1 MRPSPVRPHP
11 YRRVWKPLY
20 WNMDSTGYYILWMMQ
35 LENVTEKV
43 QQNLVLEGGDPV
55 FLSPKRTYNSDQ
67 TTMDLLPGII
77 YSFAALFIILDP
89 LLSVP
94 IFAAMTKGQTATE
107 IHKQAF
113 IAVAVAG
120 SLMYLF
126 LIFNKMIFEILGL
139 SLPSFQIAGGILLFL
154 LGIQEA
160 LGIEI
165 GHCKEHAKT
174 AAGVV
179 IGTPLLCGP
188 GTITTVMLLSKD
200 YGILIPFVAITIS
213 LLATWAILYY
223 SELIQRILGE
233 VVTDIMG
240 KVLGM
245 LVAAIAVKII
255 ASGVMALAG
264 M

>member
-1 MRPSPVRPHP
+1 MAKPQDPSII
-11 YRRVWKPLY
+11 
-20 WNMDSTGYYILWMMQ
+20 STISVNIINQTMQEILS
-35 LENVTEKV
+35 EIV
-43 QQNLVLEGGDPV
+43 
-55 FLSPKRTYNSDQ
+55 YA
-67 TTMDLLPGII
+67 
-77 YSFAALFIILDP
+77 FAALFIILDP

-94 IFAAMTKGQTATE
+94 IFAAMTKGQTPAE

-120 SLMYLF
+120 GLMYLF
-126 LIFNKMIFEILGL
+126 LIFNKMIFDILGL
-139 SLPSFQIAGGILLFL
+139 NIASFQIAGGILLFL

-165 GHCKEHAKT
+165 GHSKGHTAS

-188 GTITTVMLLSKD
+188 GAITTVMLLSKE
-200 YGILIPFVAITIS
+200 YGFLIPFIAITLS
-213 LLATWAILYY
+213 LIATWLVLYY
-223 SELIQRILGE
+223 SENIQRVLGE

-245 LVAAIAVKII
+245 LVAAIAINII
-255 ASGVMALAG
+255 ANGIMAYISLV
-264 M
+264 

>member
-1 MRPSPVRPHP
+1 MQSATTASLNFIRDQ
-11 YRRVWKPLY
+11 RVYLK
-20 WNMDSTGYYILWMMQ
+20 SMQ
-35 LENVTEKV
+35 EI
-43 QQNLVLEGGDPV
+43 
-55 FLSPKRTYNSDQ
+55 FS
-67 TTMDLLPGII
+67 GII

-94 IFAAMTKGQTATE
+94 VFAAMTKGQTSAE
-107 IHKQAF
+107 IHKQAL

-120 SLMYLF
+120 GLMYLF
-126 LIFNKMIFEILGL
+126 LVFNKMIFDILGL
-139 SLPSFQIAGGILLFL
+139 NLPSFQIAGGILLFL

-165 GHCKEHAKT
+165 GHAKEHVKT

-188 GTITTVMLLSKD
+188 GTITTVMLLSRD
-200 YGILIPFVAITIS
+200 YGILIPFIAITLS
-213 LLATWAILYY
+213 LIATWLVLYY
-223 SELIQRILGE
+223 SENIQRVLGA

-255 ASGVMALAG
+255 ASGILAYTALI
-264 M
+264 

>member
-1 MRPSPVRPHP
+1 
-11 YRRVWKPLY
+11 
-20 WNMDSTGYYILWMMQ
+20 MQ
-35 LENVTEKV
+35 
-43 QQNLVLEGGDPV
+43 
-55 FLSPKRTYNSDQ
+55 
-67 TTMDLLPGII
+67 DLISGII
-77 YSFAALFIILDP
+77 YAFAALFIILDP

-94 IFAAMTKGQTATE
+94 IFAAMTKGQTPKE

-120 SLMYLF
+120 GLMYLF
-126 LIFNKMIFEILGL
+126 LIFNKMIFDILGL
-139 SLPSFQIAGGILLFL
+139 NMPSFQIAGGILLFL

-165 GHCKEHAKT
+165 GRSKGPSTT

-200 YGILIPFVAITIS
+200 FGALITFVAITLS
-213 LLATWAILYY
+213 LLATWLILYF
-223 SELIQRILGE
+223 SENIQRILGD

-255 ASGVMALAG
+255 ASGILAYTA
-264 M
+264 MV

>member
-1 MRPSPVRPHP
+1 
-11 YRRVWKPLY
+11 
-20 WNMDSTGYYILWMMQ
+20 MQ
-35 LENVTEKV
+35 
-43 QQNLVLEGGDPV
+43 
-55 FLSPKRTYNSDQ
+55 
-67 TTMDLLPGII
+67 DLIPGII

-94 IFAAMTKGQTATE
+94 IFAAMTKGQPAAE

-120 SLMYLF
+120 GLMYLF
-126 LIFNKMIFEILGL
+126 LIFNKTIFDILGL
-139 SLPSFQIAGGILLFL
+139 NLPSFQIAGGILLFL
-154 LGIQEA
+154 LGIQYA

-165 GHCKEHAKT
+165 GHCKERAKT
-174 AAGVV
+174 AVGVV

-188 GTITTVMLLSKD
+188 GTITTVMLLSRD
-200 YGILIPFVAITIS
+200 YGLLIPFIAITLS
-213 LLATWAILYY
+213 LLATWLVLYY
-223 SELIQRILGE
+223 SEFIQRILGE

-255 ASGVMALAG
+255 AAGVMALAAAA
-264 M
+264 

>member
-1 MRPSPVRPHP
+1 
-11 YRRVWKPLY
+11 
-20 WNMDSTGYYILWMMQ
+20 
-35 LENVTEKV
+35 
-43 QQNLVLEGGDPV
+43 
-55 FLSPKRTYNSDQ
+55 
-67 TTMDLLPGII
+67 MDLLPGIV

-94 IFAAMTKGQTATE
+94 IFAAMTKGQTAAE

-200 YGILIPFVAITIS
+200 YGILIPFVAITLS

-223 SELIQRILGE
+223 SELIQRVLGE

-264 M
+264 V

>member
-1 MRPSPVRPHP
+1 MEEIVS
-11 YRRVWKPLY
+11 
-20 WNMDSTGYYILWMMQ
+20 
-35 LENVTEKV
+35 
-43 QQNLVLEGGDPV
+43 
-55 FLSPKRTYNSDQ
+55 
-67 TTMDLLPGII
+67 GII

-89 LLSVP
+89 ILSVP
-94 IFAAMTKGQTATE
+94 VFAAMTKGLNPKE

-120 SLMYLF
+120 GLMYLF
-126 LIFNKMIFEILGL
+126 LIFNRMIFDVLGL
-139 SLPSFQIAGGILLFL
+139 NMPSFQIAGGILLFL

-165 GHCKEHAKT
+165 GHSKEHSKT

-188 GTITTVMLLSKD
+188 GTITTVMLLSRD
-200 YGILIPFVAITIS
+200 YGVLIPFIAIT
-213 LLATWAILYY
+213 LALFATWLVLYY
-223 SELIQRILGE
+223 AEKIQQILGE

-255 ASGVMALAG
+255 ASGVLAYIALI
-264 M
+264 

>member
-1 MRPSPVRPHP
+1 
-11 YRRVWKPLY
+11 
-20 WNMDSTGYYILWMMQ
+20 MQ
-35 LENVTEKV
+35 
-43 QQNLVLEGGDPV
+43 D
-55 FLSPKRTYNSDQ
+55 LS
-67 TTMDLLPGII
+67 PGII

-94 IFAAMTKGQTATE
+94 IFAAMTKGQTAAE

-120 SLMYLF
+120 GLMYLF
-126 LIFNKMIFEILGL
+126 LIFNKMIFDILGL
-139 SLPSFQIAGGILLFL
+139 NMPSFQIAGGILLFL

-165 GHCKEHAKT
+165 GRCKEHAKS

-188 GTITTVMLLSKD
+188 GTITTVMLLSRD
-200 YGILIPFVAITIS
+200 YGLLIPFIAITLS
-213 LLATWAILYY
+213 LLATWLVLYY
-223 SELIQRILGE
+223 SEHIQRILGA

-245 LVAAIAVKII
+245 FVAAIAVKII
-255 ASGVMALAG
+255 ASGVMALTVVH
-264 M
+264 

>member
-1 MRPSPVRPHP
+1 MSRMTTHVYPHKVHMIRVRA
-11 YRRVWKPLY
+11 
-20 WNMDSTGYYILWMMQ
+20 
-35 LENVTEKV
+35 
-43 QQNLVLEGGDPV
+43 
-55 FLSPKRTYNSDQ
+55 
-67 TTMDLLPGII
+67 TMDDLSGIL
-77 YSFAALFIILDP
+77 YSFATLFIILDP

-94 IFAAMTKGQTATE
+94 IFSAMTRGQSPSE

-126 LIFNKMIFEILGL
+126 LVFNRVIFDILGL
-139 SLPSFQIAGGILLFL
+139 SIPSFQIAGGILLFL

-160 LGIEI
+160 LGIEL
-165 GHCKEHAKT
+165 GHSKGHAKS

-188 GTITTVMLLSKD
+188 GAITTVMLLSKD
-200 YGILIPFVAITIS
+200 YGFLIPFIATTFALI
-213 LLATWAILYY
+213 ATWVILYY
-223 SELIQRILGE
+223 SELIQRVLGE

-245 LVAAIAVKII
+245 FLAAIAVNLIT
-255 ASGVMALAG
+255 SGILTLAG

>member
-1 MRPSPVRPHP
+1 MEEIFS
-11 YRRVWKPLY
+11 
-20 WNMDSTGYYILWMMQ
+20 
-35 LENVTEKV
+35 
-43 QQNLVLEGGDPV
+43 
-55 FLSPKRTYNSDQ
+55 
-67 TTMDLLPGII
+67 GII

-89 LLSVP
+89 ILSVP
-94 IFAAMTKGQTATE
+94 VFAAMTKGLNPKE

-120 SLMYLF
+120 GLMYLF
-126 LIFNKMIFEILGL
+126 LIFNRMIFDVLGL
-139 SLPSFQIAGGILLFL
+139 NMPSFQIAGGILLFL

-165 GHCKEHAKT
+165 GHSKEHSKT

-188 GTITTVMLLSKD
+188 GTITTVMLLSRD
-200 YGILIPFVAITIS
+200 YGILIPFIAITLA
-213 LLATWAILYY
+213 LLATWLVLYFA
-223 SELIQRILGE
+223 EKIQLILGE

-255 ASGVMALAG
+255 ASGVLAYIALI
-264 M
+264 

>member
-1 MRPSPVRPHP
+1 MPI
-11 YRRVWKPLY
+11 
-20 WNMDSTGYYILWMMQ
+20 ILI
-35 LENVTEKV
+35 
-43 QQNLVLEGGDPV
+43 
-55 FLSPKRTYNSDQ
+55 R
-67 TTMDLLPGII
+67 TTMDLIPGII

-94 IFAAMTKGQTATE
+94 IFAAMTKGQSPSE

-126 LIFNKMIFEILGL
+126 LIFNKLIFEILGL

-165 GHCKEHAKT
+165 GHCKEHVKT

-200 YGILIPFVAITIS
+200 YGILIPFIAITLS
-213 LLATWAILYY
+213 LLATWLILYY
-223 SELIQRILGE
+223 SELIQRVLGE

-255 ASGVMALAG
+255 ASGILALAVV
-264 M
+264 

>member
-1 MRPSPVRPHP
+1 MSGPAYPTQTCIFIHNQSA
-11 YRRVWKPLY
+11 
-20 WNMDSTGYYILWMMQ
+20 DSYQTMQ
-35 LENVTEKV
+35 
-43 QQNLVLEGGDPV
+43 
-55 FLSPKRTYNSDQ
+55 
-67 TTMDLLPGII
+67 DLIPGII
-77 YSFAALFIILDP
+77 YAFSALFIILDP

-94 IFAAMTKGQTATE
+94 IFAAMTKGQTSTE

-120 SLMYLF
+120 ALMYIF
-126 LIFNKMIFEILGL
+126 LVFNTTIFNILGL
-139 SLPSFQIAGGILLFL
+139 KMPAFQIAGGFLLFL

-165 GHCKEHAKT
+165 GHAKDHVKS

-200 YGILIPFVAITIS
+200 YGLLIPFIAITLA
-213 LLATWAILYY
+213 LLATWLVLYFADT
-223 SELIQRILGE
+223 IQRVLGA

-245 LVAAIAVKII
+245 LVAAIAVQII
-255 ASGVMALAG
+255 ASGVLAYIKI

>member
-1 MRPSPVRPHP
+1 MVILKPQDPSNISAI
-11 YRRVWKPLY
+11 RV
-20 WNMDSTGYYILWMMQ
+20 NIINQTMQEILS
-35 LENVTEKV
+35 EIV
-43 QQNLVLEGGDPV
+43 
-55 FLSPKRTYNSDQ
+55 YA
-67 TTMDLLPGII
+67 
-77 YSFAALFIILDP
+77 FAALFIILDP

-94 IFAAMTKGQTATE
+94 IFAAMTKGQTPAE

-120 SLMYLF
+120 GLMYLF
-126 LIFNKMIFEILGL
+126 LIFNKMIFDILGL
-139 SLPSFQIAGGILLFL
+139 NIASFQIAGGILLFL

-165 GHCKEHAKT
+165 GHSKEHTAS

-188 GTITTVMLLSKD
+188 GAITTVMLLSKD
-200 YGILIPFVAITIS
+200 YGFLVPFIAITLS
-213 LLATWAILYY
+213 LIATWLVLYY
-223 SELIQRILGE
+223 SENIQRILGE

-245 LVAAIAVKII
+245 LVAAIAVNII
-255 ASGVMALAG
+255 ASGIMAYTALV
-264 M
+264 

>member
-1 MRPSPVRPHP
+1 MVLLKPQDPSNISAISVNIKHQT
-11 YRRVWKPLY
+11 
-20 WNMDSTGYYILWMMQ
+20 MQEILS
-35 LENVTEKV
+35 EIV
-43 QQNLVLEGGDPV
+43 
-55 FLSPKRTYNSDQ
+55 YA
-67 TTMDLLPGII
+67 
-77 YSFAALFIILDP
+77 FAALFIILDP

-94 IFAAMTKGQTATE
+94 IFAAMTKGQTPAE

-120 SLMYLF
+120 GLMYLF
-126 LIFNKMIFEILGL
+126 LIFNKMIFDILGL
-139 SLPSFQIAGGILLFL
+139 NIASFQIAGGILLFL

-165 GHCKEHAKT
+165 GHCKEHSAS

-188 GTITTVMLLSKD
+188 GAITTVMLLSKD
-200 YGILIPFVAITIS
+200 YGFLVPFIAITLS
-213 LLATWAILYY
+213 LIATWLVLYY
-223 SELIQRILGE
+223 SENIQRILGD

-245 LVAAIAVKII
+245 LVAAIAVNII
-255 ASGVMALAG
+255 ANGIMAYIALV
-264 M
+264 